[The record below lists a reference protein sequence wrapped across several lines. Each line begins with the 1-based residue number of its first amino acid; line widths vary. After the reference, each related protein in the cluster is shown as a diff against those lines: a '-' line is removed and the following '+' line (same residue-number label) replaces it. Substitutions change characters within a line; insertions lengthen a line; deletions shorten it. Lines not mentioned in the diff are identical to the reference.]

1 VNWGFSPYAVKNIRP
16 KGWFNIFIQMEN
28 NSVST
33 LKMSDLIDGLVG
45 FVKALFAS
53 WKQALV
59 VIVVCS
65 LVATAYFLIQKPKYE
80 GTASFILEEKSSM
93 GGGLSGLASQFGV
106 DIGGLAGSAGLFA
119 GDNILDILKSRTII
133 DKVLLSKVD
142 SSDAAN
148 KNTLADLYLD
158 WSHQKNKWSDRADLA
173 NISFA
178 NCLPGT
184 PHSRLQDSVLFVM
197 YKRLTKKHVTVER
210 INKKG
215 SIIEVM
221 TTSQS
226 EVFSKLF
233 SERLVSETMKM
244 YIDIK
249 TGTAARSILRLEK
262 RSDSLMEILNSKS
275 YKSAS
280 LQVLDANIAYKST
293 AVPVEVSQR
302 DKTVTYALY
311 TEVMKNLEASRMAL
325 AGQTPIINLLDS
337 SKYPLEDQKYPFLIL
352 LAIGVAAGLLIHF
365 AVVFISYHPETSSIS

>member
-1 VNWGFSPYAVKNIRP
+1 
-16 KGWFNIFIQMEN
+16 MEN
-28 NSVST
+28 NTVST
-33 LKMSDLIDGLVG
+33 LKMGDLIDGLVG
-45 FVKALFAS
+45 FIKALFAS
-53 WKQALV
+53 WKQALLLMLA
-59 VIVVCS
+59 CCLLTS
-65 LVATAYFLIQKPKYE
+65 AYYFIQKPKYE
-80 GTASFILEEKSSM
+80 GSASFILEEKSSM

-106 DIGGLAGSAGLFA
+106 DIGGLTGSAGLFA

-142 SSDAAN
+142 SSYPAN
-148 KNTLADLYLD
+148 KNTLADLYLV
-158 WSHQKNKWSDRADLA
+158 WSNQKNKWSDKADLA
-173 NISFA
+173 NLSFA
-178 NCLPGT
+178 NCEPGKAHT
-184 PHSRLQDSVLFVM
+184 RLQDSVLYVI
-197 YKRLTKKHVTVER
+197 YKRLTKKNVTVER
-210 INKKG
+210 LNKKG

-226 EVFSKLF
+226 EIFSKLF
-233 SERLVSETMKM
+233 SERLVAETMKM

-352 LAIGVAAGLLIHF
+352 LAIGIAVGLLIHF
-365 AVVFISYHPETSSIS
+365 AVVFISYNPQSSSIS